1 MKNTIMT
8 TLHRI
13 TAFSIISIFLTF
25 TYSSAM
31 SADTSNPTITETDI
45 ISINPWQFYDQ
56 LSNIEKLIYKGF
68 ENNKE
73 TLLSGKSVDF
83 SVSSYSDEL
92 KLSIDNCKTS
102 VVTAM
107 RAYLADN
114 PAEKIWLDYCKL
126 SIRISDNLLIVIVT
140 PQGGIDARNATETF
154 EQLTTEF
161 VETLSGTDLE
171 KLQAIHDWLSNNVEY
186 DITTSNNGNVYGAIV
201 EGRSV
206 CSGFAYSFKYL
217 SDKAGLNVVYVQ
229 GYYYASTNDTYTYH
243 AWNMAEVDGEWLLV
257 DVTFDASLGIS
268 SLFSWQNAGVHLPD
282 SRFIYPN

>member
-13 TAFSIISIFLTF
+13 TVFSIVSICLTF
-25 TYSSAM
+25 ACSSAM
-31 SADTSNPTITETDI
+31 AADTINPTITETDS
-45 ISINPWQFYDQ
+45 ISVNPWQFYDQ
-56 LSNIEKLIYKGF
+56 LSNIEKLIYEGF
-68 ENNKE
+68 ESNKAI
-73 TLLSGKSVDF
+73 LLSGKSVDF
-83 SVSSYSDEL
+83 SVPNYSDEL
-92 KLSIDNCKTS
+92 KLNIDNCKTS

-126 SIRISDNLLIVIVT
+126 SIRLSDNQLIVIVT

-154 EQLTTEF
+154 EQLATEF

-186 DITTSNNGNVYGAIV
+186 DITANNNGNVYGAIV

-229 GYYYASTNDTYTYH
+229 GYYYASTSDTYTYH

-282 SRFIYPN
+282 SRFTYPN